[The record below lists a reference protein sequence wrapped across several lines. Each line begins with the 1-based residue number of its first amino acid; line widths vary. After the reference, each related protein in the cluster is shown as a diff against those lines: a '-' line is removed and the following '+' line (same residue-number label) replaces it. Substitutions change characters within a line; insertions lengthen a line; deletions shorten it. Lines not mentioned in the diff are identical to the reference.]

1 MSLLIASTRTL
12 MLTYGIAEDVPNG
25 LTEQFAEAYG
35 LTSRERDIIQIVASS
50 GNLRA
55 SADELGIS
63 YETLRTHMKHVYEK
77 TNFRTVN
84 DVIQAVRTGD
94 LSNLI

>member
-1 MSLLIASTRTL
+1 MLFRSGAEQVIAVDVGTNQLAYSLR
-12 MLTYGIAEDVPNG
+12 EDPRVMV
-25 LTEQFAEAYG
+25 F
-35 LTSRERDIIQIVASS
+35 
-50 GNLRA
+50 
-55 SADELGIS
+55 
-63 YETLRTHMKHVYEK
+63 EK